1 MTDKKAE
8 PGRQTSETQRVA
20 DLLTSIL
27 NNVQKQV
34 QSQTREPLEGKAV
47 EAVEL
52 FREIGASLA
61 LQARPTITLRADRT
75 QIKSGES
82 VNLFWSSLEARAVSI
97 APDVGEV
104 TPAAGGSI
112 PATPSILPTTTYT
125 ATATNPCGR
134 ATAEVTIEVTI
145 TVPVIP

>member
-1 MTDKKAE
+1 MTDKKAVTSSQE
-8 PGRQTSETQRVA
+8 PEIKPVV

-27 NNVQKQV
+27 NEVQKQV
-34 QSQTREPLEGKAV
+34 QSKPPKPLEGKAV

-75 QIKSGES
+75 QITSGES

-112 PATPSILPTTTYT
+112 PATPSILPTTYT

-134 ATAEVTIEVTI
+134 ATAEETI
-145 TVPVIP
+145 TAPVIP